1 MLIRLPDVLSADEL
15 AKLDALFAGMRFED
29 GTATA
34 GSAARDVKQNRQAV
48 ERQPNIDPARKLVT
62 AALSRCEAFLD
73 HTLPLRLVP
82 PLFSVYEPGM
92 RYGAHTDNA
101 LMSLPLVRTDVAVT
115 LFVSSPTDY
124 DGGELVIEADGA
136 AQSIKLAAGSAVAYS
151 ATTVHHVAPV
161 TRGKRRAAVTW
172 VQSLVRD
179 DAQREVLLDLQLAL
193 RRLRDLAPDARE
205 TLLLSKAR
213 ANLLRMW
220 SEP

>member
-1 MLIRLPDVLSADEL
+1 MLIRLPDVLRADEL
-15 AKLDALFAGMRFED
+15 TKLNAMLASMRFDD
-29 GTATA
+29 GAATA
-34 GSAARDVKQNRQAV
+34 GSAAREVKRNLQAV
-48 ERQPNIDPARKLVT
+48 EQQANVDPARKLVT
-62 AALSRCEAFLD
+62 AALSRCEAFID

-92 RYGAHTDNA
+92 RYGDHTDNA
-101 LMSLPLVRTDVAVT
+101 LMGLPLVRTDVAVT
-115 LFVSSPTDY
+115 LFLSDPADY
-124 DGGELVIEADGA
+124 DGGALVIESDGA
-136 AQSIKLAAGSAVAYS
+136 AQSVKLPAGSAVAYS
-151 ATTVHHVAPV
+151 ATTVHRVEPV

-179 DAQREVLLDLQLAL
+179 DAQREVLLELQHAL
-193 RRLRDLAPDARE
+193 RRLREVAPDAHE